1 MQNDK
6 KNMRFKARAHLLK
19 LLGDQLIGNDRLAI
33 FELVKNAYDANAT
46 EVTVL
51 LDIESN
57 PPKISIKDNGF
68 GMNLKTIEN
77 KWLEL
82 GTNSKRGDNRK
93 PTPPPFNRLPL
104 GEKGV
109 GRLAVHK
116 LGTKLKLVT
125 RSEGHPK
132 YTINVDW
139 PKLIESSEY
148 INDASVDIIQEMP
161 SDKSTGTF
169 IEVTGL
175 HQTDWNRRD
184 VRALA
189 KLINSLVSPFQ
200 SVHDFNV
207 TLKVPG
213 RESWLS
219 DLPDVEDILDRAVWS
234 FEFEINN
241 SGEFS
246 WVYQFTPPLK
256 FKSIGKRNLSE
267 NDFLELS
274 TPPFFHDEDNKRHLS
289 DSLILSADML
299 SGIGPIQ
306 GKCYFYY
313 LRKEVLGADGNYK
326 YISDYLSDQAGIRIY
341 RDGIRVFNYGERGDD
356 WLGLNARRIN
366 TPTKMF
372 GPNSIISGISLN
384 LRESFYVGDGID
396 YLQEKTNREGFDENG
411 AYKRLR
417 WIVSSAFD
425 KFFNLHRPD
434 REEIDRYLGDI
445 RDTKKPSPDA
455 TFEKL
460 IDEVSSEIKKHG
472 LEKEIGK
479 KIDYI
484 NSEYIRMRE
493 VALNTGKGLNLA
505 VIFHEVE
512 REIFS
517 LNTAI
522 KNRES
527 SDILIQRSEHL
538 VSLLEGFQPLLRR
551 NEQKTFGISKV
562 IKNTVDP
569 MQRRLQYHKIVL
581 SAPALI
587 SEDKDFTITAPYG
600 LVMAGIQNVMENA
613 MYWSRLNAEK
623 NRSDKPA
630 IGIFTL
636 VDWFE
641 EGPAIV
647 IADNGPGF
655 SLSPEDAIKP
665 FVTDRPGGQ
674 GLGLYF
680 VNLVME
686 NIGGRLLFMTPDEL
700 ELPSAYDGAAVV
712 MLFKTRKK

>member
-1 MQNDK
+1 MQN
-6 KNMRFKARAHLLK
+6 NRHFKARAHLLK

-46 EVTVL
+46 EVNVL
-51 LDIESN
+51 LDLESN
-57 PPKISIKDNGF
+57 PPKIRIQDNGF
-68 GMNLKTIEN
+68 GMDIETIEN

-93 PTPPPFNRLPL
+93 PTPPPFERLPL

-116 LGTKLKLVT
+116 LGTKLKLIT
-125 RSEGHPK
+125 RSEGNQE
-132 YTINVDW
+132 YSINVDW
-139 PKLIESSEY
+139 PELIKSSEY
-148 INDASVDIIQEMP
+148 INDASVDIVANVSPVEYLNN
-161 SDKSTGTF
+161 TGTLL
-169 IEVTGL
+169 EVTGL
-175 HQTDWNRRD
+175 HQIDWTRRD

-189 KLINSLVSPFQ
+189 KLIKSLVSPFQ
-200 SVHDFNV
+200 SVYDFKV

-219 DLPDVEDILDRAVWS
+219 DLPDVEDILDRAIWS

-241 SGEFS
+241 DGEFS
-246 WVYQFTPPLK
+246 WSYKFNPPFK
-256 FKSIGKRNLSE
+256 FKSIGKRSLDKK
-267 NDFLELS
+267 DFLELS
-274 TPPFFHDEDNKRHLS
+274 PSPYLHEESDQKHLS
-289 DSLILSADML
+289 DNLILSSDML
-299 SGIGPIQ
+299 SGIGPIK

-313 LRKEVLGADGNYK
+313 LRKEVLGADGNYA
-326 YISDYLSDQAGIRIY
+326 YIKDYLNDQTGIRIY
-341 RDGIRVFNYGERGDD
+341 RDGIRVFNYGEPGDD
-356 WLGLNARRIN
+356 WLGLNLRRIN
-366 TPTKMF
+366 KPTEMF

-384 LRESFYVGDGID
+384 LRESFDVANGVDH
-396 YLQEKTNREGFDENG
+396 LQEKTNREGFDENG
-411 AYKRLR
+411 AYKRFR
-417 WIVSSAFD
+417 WIVSSIFD
-425 KFFNLHRPD
+425 KFFNLHRTD

-445 RDTKKPSPDA
+445 RDVKKPSPDA

-460 IDEVSSEIKKHG
+460 INEVNGEIKKHG
-472 LEKEIGK
+472 LEKEIGN

-484 NSEYIRMRE
+484 NSEYLRMRE
-493 VALNTGKGLNLA
+493 VALNTGKGLNLSI
-505 VIFHEVE
+505 IFHEVE

-522 KNRES
+522 KNQATR
-527 SDILIQRSEHL
+527 DVLIQISEHL

-551 NEQKTFGISKV
+551 NEQKTFEISKV
-562 IKNTVDP
+562 IQNTVSP
-569 MQRRLQYHKIVL
+569 MQRRLQYHKIIL
-581 SAPALI
+581 STPILTK
-587 SEDKDFTITAPYG
+587 EDIDFTITAPYG
-600 LVMAGIQNVMENA
+600 LVMSGIQNIIENA
-613 MYWSRLNAEK
+613 MYWSRLQAEK
-623 NRSDKPA
+623 NSTHSPA

-636 VDWFE
+636 VDCFE

-655 SLSPEDAIKP
+655 SLNPEDAIKP

-700 ELPSAYDGAAVV
+700 ELPSAYAGAAVV
-712 MLFKTRKK
+712 LLFKTRKK